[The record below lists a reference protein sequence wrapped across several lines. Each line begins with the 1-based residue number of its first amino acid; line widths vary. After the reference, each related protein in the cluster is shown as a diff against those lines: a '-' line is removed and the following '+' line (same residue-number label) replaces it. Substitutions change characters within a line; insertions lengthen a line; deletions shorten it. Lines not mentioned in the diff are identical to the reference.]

1 MPAEDTSK
9 ISTPSV
15 GEATPAPAPSVLG
28 AAANESKSTA
38 QAAPATT
45 PSATAK
51 PTEAAPATYK
61 AAAATAPTP
70 AVAAGEIKLT
80 VPKDAPLTEDDAKS
94 VAEFAKANGLT
105 QAQAEKVLERD
116 AKSAGDRAA
125 LTKTQQEQV
134 AKQQF
139 AQGEKIKSDGAK
151 LFAEDP
157 DFGGAKH
164 KQSVEDATRAV
175 AKFADPELQKF
186 LASHPLGSDPLVL
199 RMFARIGSNLRED
212 GSGNASSGGGN
223 ATQKPDLIDRWYA
236 KPATGAA

>member
-1 MPAEDTSK
+1 MPTEDTSK
-9 ISTPSV
+9 LSTPSPS
-15 GEATPAPAPSVLG
+15 EAAQAPAPSVLG
-28 AAANESKSTA
+28 AAATEGKPAA
-38 QAAPATT
+38 QAAPAAT
-45 PSATAK
+45 PTTAK
-51 PTEAAPATYK
+51 PSEAAPATDK

-94 VAEFAKANGLT
+94 VVEFAKANGLT

-116 AKSAGDRAA
+116 AKAAGERTV
-125 LTKTQQEQV
+125 LTKTQQEQ
-134 AKQQF
+134 ATKQQF
-139 AQGEKIKSDGAK
+139 AQGEKIKADGAK

-186 LASHPLGSDPLVL
+186 LSSHPLGSDPLVL

-212 GSGNASSGGGN
+212 GSGSASSGGGN

-236 KPATGAA
+236 KPAAGAA